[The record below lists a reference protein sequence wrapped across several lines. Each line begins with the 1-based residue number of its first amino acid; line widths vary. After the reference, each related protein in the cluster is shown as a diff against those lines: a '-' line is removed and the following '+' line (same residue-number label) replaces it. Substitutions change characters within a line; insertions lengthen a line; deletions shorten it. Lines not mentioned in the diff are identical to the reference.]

1 MYFSFIVI
9 LGLGAAVDATDLGSL
24 KEQYGALGARRD
36 SLEVQRLLVAAEA
49 EALSTR
55 VDSLKLAEEDAEEL
69 QESLRLSLGLVQRMV
84 RIDRLLAVL
93 DARQDSLEE
102 RLRLGYDWEIGV
114 LIQKLS
120 IQSDR
125 GLLTQLMVY
134 QEAREQLGAEIYGAS
149 LRYGEQMKIGVDDG
163 PDEIQQKL
171 ELMDDIAHRLQADLD
186 AMAGVLQRLEAEYQ
200 LRSRMGSAAGEFQS
214 YDSARK
220 RVFVRGEHPG
230 AQVRF
235 RGEEEA
241 AETELSPVDEVVL
254 EIHKLKARRQ
264 EVRQLQSVVLDR
276 AQAFRFYLRSLL
288 EGEE

>member
-9 LGLGAAVDATDLGSL
+9 LVLGAAVDATDLGAL

-69 QESLRLSLGLVQRMV
+69 QESLRSSLGLVQRMV

-186 AMAGVLQRLEAEYQ
+186 ATAGVLQRLEAEYQ
-200 LRSRMGSAAGEFQS
+200 LRSRMGSAAGESQS

-220 RVFVRGEHPG
+220 RVFVRGEQSG